1 MRTLPLRPLLL
12 PLLLAGCQ
20 ALPETPTGPARDY
33 LCPNGNR
40 ISIASSAD
48 GQLLRLRIR
57 GETHTLSRRG
67 EGSPARWSDG
77 RYSVEERESV
87 MRVVIAGELLG
98 LNCQPLQ
105 QGERPATALPAALL
119 PGTLNYRQRIAL
131 SPEAV
136 VTLRLLDV
144 SRTDG
149 APLLVAEQV
158 LRAPGQVPIPFAL
171 PYDERRVQANGRY
184 VLEARI
190 EENGQLRFRNTRP
203 FAVLTQGQPL
213 RADIWLDM
221 ATSP

>member
-1 MRTLPLRPLLL
+1 MRTPTLLPGLL

-20 ALPETPTGPARDY
+20 TLPSPPTGPARDY

-40 ISIASSAD
+40 ISIATSAD

-67 EGSPARWSDG
+67 EDSPARWSDG
-77 RYSVEERESV
+77 RYSVEERETS
-87 MRVVIAGELLG
+87 MRVLIAGELLG
-98 LNCQPLQ
+98 LNCRPLQ
-105 QGERPATALPAALL
+105 GAARPAAALPSALL
-119 PGTLNYRQRIAL
+119 PGTLSYRQRIAL
-131 SPEAV
+131 SPDAV

-144 SRTDG
+144 SRADA

-158 LRAPGQVPIPFAL
+158 LRARGQVPIAFVL
-171 PYDERRVQANGRY
+171 PYDERRVRADGRY

-190 EENGQLRFRNTRP
+190 EENGQLRFRNRRP

-213 RADIWLDM
+213 RADLWLDLV
-221 ATSP
+221 TP